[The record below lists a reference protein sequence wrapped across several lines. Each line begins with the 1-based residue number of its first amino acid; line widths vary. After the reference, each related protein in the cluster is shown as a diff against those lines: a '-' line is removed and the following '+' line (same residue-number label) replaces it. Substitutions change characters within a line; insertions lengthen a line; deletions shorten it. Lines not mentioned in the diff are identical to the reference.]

1 MMRREKLGKP
11 LLILGLAN
19 ITISQ
24 VMMVFDCAEGIART
38 NIKLKR
44 ELASIFQ
51 ALSTQNK
58 GEIARLRKD
67 MEPKLMT
74 KDERE
79 VVELFKKMAEEA
91 QRLKEQ
97 QEKAMKEQDERA
109 KPIYR

>member
-1 MMRREKLGKP
+1 MIRESSYFFHCLSTRPLRDHGTVVRGMMRREKLGKP

-67 MEPKLMT
+67 MEPTLMT

-79 VVELFKKMAEEA
+79 
-91 QRLKEQ
+91 
-97 QEKAMKEQDERA
+97 
-109 KPIYR
+109 